1 MRPYVY
7 VTTNGNTVR
16 VTKVIHS
23 KVQTRGASYSFKGGK
38 GSINRACEYSYMTA
52 PAVVAAKKPL
62 VKVVAA
68 KKPVVKAVVKNTA
81 SKADLVRAMIANG
94 YTEEQVVARAVTELG
109 MTRTLA
115 KTYYK
120 NNLSKV

>member
-1 MRPYVY
+1 
-7 VTTNGNTVR
+7 
-16 VTKVIHS
+16 
-23 KVQTRGASYSFKGGK
+23 
-38 GSINRACEYSYMTA
+38 
-52 PAVVAAKKPL
+52 
-62 VKVVAA
+62 
-68 KKPVVKAVVKNTA
+68 
-81 SKADLVRAMIANG
+81 MIANG